1 MNVTFLSAQ
10 VQVLSA
16 ALKAAQLDS
25 PTDDSPTEMQPE
37 EQPESDNVSPPVESK
52 PMEVLSESDE
62 SPSEEEQT
70 VETPPAS
77 ESSPVQEQGDE
88 ETQTEPLEDPEE
100 SPPDSPVLVRIKTD
114 LCSLTMAG
122 TDILS
127 KQIPDLSWFC
137 RGQTGLPT
145 ILWCQVN
152 LKLRVW
158 ISAGLIHQNDVGQI
172 LQTFRQLQCGGNPL
186 LPLPDVTSFCN
197 VTSPLL

>member
-1 MNVTFLSAQ
+1 MTLLSAQ

-37 EQPESDNVSPPVESK
+37 EQPEIDNVSLSVESK
-52 PMEVLSESDE
+52 PMEVLSESNE

-88 ETQTEPLEDPEE
+88 ETQTEPSEDPEE

-122 TDILS
+122 TDILN
-127 KQIPDLSWFC
+127 KQIPDLSWFR
-137 RGQTGLPT
+137 RGQNGLPT
-145 ILWCQVN
+145 ILSCQVN
-152 LKLRVW
+152 LKLKV
-158 ISAGLIHQNDVGQI
+158 
-172 LQTFRQLQCGGNPL
+172 
-186 LPLPDVTSFCN
+186 
-197 VTSPLL
+197 